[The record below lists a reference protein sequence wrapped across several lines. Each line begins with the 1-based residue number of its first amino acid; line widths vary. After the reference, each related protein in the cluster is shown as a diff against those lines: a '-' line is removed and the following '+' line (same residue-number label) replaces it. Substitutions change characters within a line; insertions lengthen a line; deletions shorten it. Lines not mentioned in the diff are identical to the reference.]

1 MFYHNE
7 RNDWSGSLQI
17 HDVSTLAVTANL
29 AVYDFGATI
38 CLLQHNTYY
47 TRYSFARIVSSSAKS
62 FNITLGI
69 DKMCA
74 A

>member
-29 AVYDFGATI
+29 AVYAMCMISALPYAYTPTQH
-38 CLLQHNTYY
+38 LLY
-47 TRYSFARIVSSSAKS
+47 TVFLRAYRQFIRQIV
-62 FNITLGI
+62 
-69 DKMCA
+69 
-74 A
+74 